1 MVETKSLSNRANFR
15 RFFFRGLAILLPS
28 VLTIWILIAAYGFVQ
43 VRIAGPINH
52 GVQVGLSWSP
62 WPVVVEEE
70 VLQARQTLTS
80 EELKVWRESGED
92 KDWLRRHAR
101 LIKIRGHWN
110 KYAYATDQIGLI
122 IAILLIYFVGML
134 VGSFIGHRIYAR
146 AENFVKHLPLVRQV
160 YPAVKQITDFL
171 FPGEDA
177 PLRFNRVV
185 AVEYPR
191 RGIWSVGFITGDTM
205 RAIQDRL
212 GKPCSTVFIPSSPTP
227 FTGYTI
233 TVPKE
238 DIIDLPITVEDALR
252 FTVSGGVVLPPSQT
266 PYAALSTSSPGEVP
280 GGIPGGSPG
289 KVPGGN
295 PGGDPGGS

>member
-62 WPVVVEEE
+62 WPTVVEEE
-70 VLQARQTLTS
+70 VLQARQTLTN
-80 EELKVWRESGED
+80 EEIRLWRETGEN

-110 KYAYATDQIGLI
+110 KYAYATDQIGLV
-122 IAILLIYFVGML
+122 IAILLIYFVGMV

-171 FPGEDA
+171 FPGEDT
-177 PLRFNRVV
+177 PMRFNRVV

-266 PYAALSTSSPGEVP
+266 PHAELPSSPTKKLSGGTQGNGPGES
-280 GGIPGGSPG
+280 PGGSPG
-289 KVPGGN
+289 E
-295 PGGDPGGS
+295 S